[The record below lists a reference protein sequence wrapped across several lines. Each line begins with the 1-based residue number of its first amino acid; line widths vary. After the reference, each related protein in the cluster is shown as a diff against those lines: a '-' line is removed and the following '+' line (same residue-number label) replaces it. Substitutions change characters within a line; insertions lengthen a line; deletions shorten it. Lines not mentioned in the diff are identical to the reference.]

1 MSLTGRT
8 FGPYRVIA
16 TLGAGAMGKVYSAL
30 DTRLDRQV
38 VLKVLSNLSDRNDL
52 RDRFVREA
60 RVVAN
65 LNHPHIC
72 ALYDIGHQEGIDFL
86 VLEHLEGQTLASRLA
101 KGRLPVNDIINF
113 SLDISDALREAHS
126 KRFIHRDIKP
136 ANIFITISGSVKI
149 LDFGLATLAA
159 TPRRADNTDSTLEL
173 RNEMLVS
180 HSGLIVG
187 TIAYMSP
194 EQVSGEILDPRTDLF
209 SFGVVLYEMT
219 TGVLPFNGKTVP
231 AVFDQILRETPRSV
245 HDFNSE
251 VPPALVQIIRKA
263 LEKDRAARYQSAL
276 EFHADLKMLKQHLES
291 GLGSSVFTHL
301 KQSGPQTAIAVLP
314 FINRTASA
322 DNEYFTDGLTEDLI
336 NGLARA
342 QGLRVAS
349 RTSTFAFKGKDLDV
363 REIGRKLN
371 VDCVLEGSVRKSG
384 RRLRITVQLIN
395 VVDGYELW
403 SERYDLETEDEFTVQ
418 DQITEAIVTK
428 LKIRFRDNAALTTKR
443 HTQSHEAYHLY
454 LKARY
459 YWNKMTEDGYRKGFA
474 YAEQAIA
481 NDPNYALAYAGLA
494 DAYSFLGINGV
505 AAPAFV
511 FPKATW
517 ASKKALELD
526 SSLAEAHASLAL
538 SKFWHEWDWAGA
550 DAEFQQAL
558 ELNPNYV
565 DVHGTYAWFLTLMGR
580 HQEALAF
587 ARRGQQLDP
596 LSLTMNVFA
605 AWMLAYTGEVDAAL
619 EEIGKVFEMDMNF
632 SHAYLMKGETL
643 LRLERYDDAVKS
655 LEKAVAIGGQSNIV
669 EAMLGHAYGIAGD
682 RAKGM
687 AILSELKQR
696 SEREFVG
703 PLHIALVHLGLD
715 ERDQAIQYI
724 EKAYAERDAY
734 IVFLNRHP
742 IYNRLRSDQR
752 FQAILEKLKFPSP

>member
-1 MSLTGRT
+1 
-8 FGPYRVIA
+8 
-16 TLGAGAMGKVYSAL
+16 
-30 DTRLDRQV
+30 
-38 VLKVLSNLSDRNDL
+38 
-52 RDRFVREA
+52 
-60 RVVAN
+60 
-65 LNHPHIC
+65 
-72 ALYDIGHQEGIDFL
+72 
-86 VLEHLEGQTLASRLA
+86 
-101 KGRLPVNDIINF
+101 
-113 SLDISDALREAHS
+113 
-126 KRFIHRDIKP
+126 
-136 ANIFITISGSVKI
+136 
-149 LDFGLATLAA
+149 
-159 TPRRADNTDSTLEL
+159 
-173 RNEMLVS
+173 
-180 HSGLIVG
+180 
-187 TIAYMSP
+187 
-194 EQVSGEILDPRTDLF
+194 
-209 SFGVVLYEMT
+209 
-219 TGVLPFNGKTVP
+219 
-231 AVFDQILRETPRSV
+231 
-245 HDFNSE
+245 
-251 VPPALVQIIRKA
+251 
-263 LEKDRAARYQSAL
+263 
-276 EFHADLKMLKQHLES
+276 
-291 GLGSSVFTHL
+291 
-301 KQSGPQTAIAVLP
+301 
-314 FINRTASA
+314 
-322 DNEYFTDGLTEDLI
+322 
-336 NGLARA
+336 
-342 QGLRVAS
+342 LRVAS
-349 RTSTFAFKGKDLDV
+349 RTSTFAFKGRDLDV

-384 RRLRITVQLIN
+384 KRQRITVKLVN

-403 SERYDLETEDEFTVQ
+403 SERDDLETEDEFAVQ
-418 DQITEAIVTK
+418 DQITEAIVSK
-428 LKIRFRDNAALTTKR
+428 LKVRFRDNVAHSAKR
-443 HTQSHEAYHLY
+443 HTPSHEAYHLY

-459 YWNKMTEDGYRKGFA
+459 CWNKMTEDGYRKGFA

-481 NDPNYALAYAGLA
+481 NDPNYALAYTGLA

-505 AAPAFV
+505 APPTIV

-517 ASKKALELD
+517 ASNRALELD

-538 SKFWHEWDWAGA
+538 SKFWHEWDWNSA

-669 EAMLGHAYGIAGD
+669 EAMLGHAYGIAGY

-687 AILSELKQR
+687 AIISELKQR